1 MDERNFD
8 TLKVGRWYVNR
19 GRIGM
24 VKHQGPSLWHEDG
37 RCRHYEEET
46 DYDLTH
52 EMPEGWE
59 PVSIS
64 RSAVGIYKP

>member
-19 GRIGM
+19 ARIAV
-24 VKHQGPSLWHEDG
+24 VKHHEPSLWHEDG
-37 RCRHYEEET
+37 RCKHYEKET
-46 DYDLTH
+46 DYDLTY

-59 PVSIS
+59 PVAESG
-64 RSAVGIYKP
+64 AGV